1 MAERKRYFQYSL
13 SPSKPIPNRSL
24 KQYKVLVGNEQIE
37 DQLSPEVEET
47 LQTIYATSSSHCKDG
62 GHESYQYEDVASSSQ
77 DSLWGKTLYKI

>member
-24 KQYKVLVGNEQIE
+24 RRYKVHVGNEQVE
-37 DQLSPEVEET
+37 VQSSPEVEET
-47 LQTIYATSSSHCKDG
+47 SQAIYATSSSHREDG
-62 GHESYQYEDVASSSQ
+62 GREVYQNEDVASSSQ